1 MPALRTR
8 DTQPRSLEVTT
19 DAPQPPT
26 LAIISPTPRAFTF
39 PSSHNLADSP
49 YSSPSHSPFEPDQ
62 LDLRS
67 LTSQCTLAPH
77 LTTSPTQFQR
87 TLSPVLSIPEPSTSP
102 SPRPSQTHQRRKS
115 STCSIS
121 GDEERRPRKGD
132 SDYIKRPENAFILF
146 RRKCCEDRQAA
157 ANDDNLDG
165 PAKKQRQAD
174 LSKTISQQW
183 KSLSPEERKVW
194 EDKAKERK
202 KEHEAMYPNYVY
214 RPQRSKDKAKGKK
227 VGKNLMSDETAPENV
242 AFVLPVPSQRHGRSA
257 SAPTP
262 PPYQSI
268 LLPNVYQMT
277 PSCPTSPSL
286 LPMINRHASQTGQP
300 QDCVNNF
307 DFLPHENFMP
317 PPPFGET
324 NFEASLQSSEFLRN
338 IFAMPNLTSA
348 SQKNDLALA
357 TSQEFLPSISPA
369 SSVGSSGPSSPVSSP
384 YTPLNGIANQSFTQQ
399 LAGIDMPIPEPRQGE
414 LDMPTDMHTQQD
426 LSYTW
431 DANSIWPTGSEM
443 LLGDDF
449 DLNAIPAIELGSG
462 KFTDQY
468 AEPASALQFG
478 QDFAH
483 ALEGREYSQE
493 HMISFDEMMAP
504 GHRY

>member
-1 MPALRTR
+1 MPAQRTR
-8 DTQPRSLEVTT
+8 DTQHRSLEVTT

-39 PSSHNLADSP
+39 PSTHNLADSP
-49 YSSPSHSPFEPDQ
+49 YSSPSQSPFEPDQ

-67 LTSQCTLAPH
+67 LPSQCTLAPQF
-77 LTTSPTQFQR
+77 TTAPEFQR
-87 TLSPVLSIPEPSTSP
+87 TLSPISSVPEPSTSP
-102 SPRPSQTHQRRKS
+102 SPSHTHQRRKS
-115 STCSIS
+115 SICSIS

-157 ANDDNLDG
+157 ANDEHLDG

-214 RPQRSKDKAKGKK
+214 RPQRSKDKAKAKK
-227 VGKNLMSDETAPENV
+227 AAKPGQKGDESAPENV
-242 AFVLPVPSQRHGRSA
+242 QFVLPVPSQRHGRSA

-268 LLPNVYQMT
+268 LLPNVYQI

-286 LPMINRHASQTGQP
+286 LPMINRHASQSGQN
-300 QDCVNNF
+300 VNHF
-307 DFLPHENFMP
+307 DYLPHDNFMP
-317 PPPFGET
+317 PPSFGET

-338 IFAMPNLTSA
+338 IFAMPSLSSS
-348 SQKNDLALA
+348 SQKNDLAL
-357 TSQEFLPSISPA
+357 LPSISPA
-369 SSVGSSGPSSPVSSP
+369 SSAGSSGPSSPVSGP
-384 YTPLNGIANQSFTQQ
+384 YTPLAGIASQSFTQQ
-399 LAGIDMPIPEPRQGE
+399 LAGIDMSIPEPRQGE
-414 LDMPTDMHTQQD
+414 LEMPTDMHIQQD
-426 LSYTW
+426 LSYAW
-431 DANSIWPTGSEM
+431 DSNSICPATPGSYLAM
-443 LLGDDF
+443 T
-449 DLNAIPAIELGSG
+449 S
-462 KFTDQY
+462 T
-468 AEPASALQFG
+468 
-478 QDFAH
+478 
-483 ALEGREYSQE
+483 
-493 HMISFDEMMAP
+493 
-504 GHRY
+504 